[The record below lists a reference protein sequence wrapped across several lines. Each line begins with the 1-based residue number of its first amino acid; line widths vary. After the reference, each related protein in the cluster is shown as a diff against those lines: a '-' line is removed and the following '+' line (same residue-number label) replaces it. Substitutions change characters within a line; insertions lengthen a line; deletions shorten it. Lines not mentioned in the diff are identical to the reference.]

1 MIYFLIYLFLE
12 VVVTVEIASR
22 IGGLATFLEI
32 VLSAFLGIFLL
43 MNFRHTLSE
52 NLFALQ
58 TRQITM
64 ESFTKRNMT
73 GLLGAILLIVPGF
86 LSDIIGILM
95 QFSLFS
101 SLIINRFS
109 RKYPTQ
115 TKSKDDNVIDAE
127 IINDST
133 TLR

>member
-1 MIYFLIYLFLE
+1 
-12 VVVTVEIASR
+12 
-22 IGGLATFLEI
+22 
-32 VLSAFLGIFLL
+32 
-43 MNFRHTLSE
+43 
-52 NLFALQ
+52 
-58 TRQITM
+58 
-64 ESFTKRNMT
+64 
-73 GLLGAILLIVPGF
+73 AILLIVPGF